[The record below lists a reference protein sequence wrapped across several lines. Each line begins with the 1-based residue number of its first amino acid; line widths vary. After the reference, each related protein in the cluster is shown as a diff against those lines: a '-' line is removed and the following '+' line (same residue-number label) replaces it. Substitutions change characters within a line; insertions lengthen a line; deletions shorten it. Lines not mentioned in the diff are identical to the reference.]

1 MFSFAKTAAISA
13 IFISASVGVALA
25 GSHGGGDDHHHDGQH
40 DGRHNHDSFM
50 LGDEDITTD
59 DTPAPVFVVP
69 AYTPAHVGGSRLE
82 TILTELR
89 TDDQRMNADRARG
102 LLTAGEYHRLRAEDA
117 QIRHEAMS
125 VADRNHGVIPM
136 PRYATLQNQAQHLQ
150 TEIRRMA

>member
-25 GSHGGGDDHHHDGQH
+25 GSHGGDDHHHDG
-40 DGRHNHDSFM
+40 RHEHDSFM
-50 LGDEDITTD
+50 RGDDDITND

-69 AYTPAHVGGSRLE
+69 AYTPAHVSGSRLE

-89 TDDQRMNADRARG
+89 TDNQRMNADRARG

-117 QIRHEAMS
+117 QIRHEAMA
-125 VADRNHGVIPM
+125 VADRNHGAIPT
-136 PRYATLQNQAQHLQ
+136 PRYAALQNEAQRLQ

>member
-25 GSHGGGDDHHHDGQH
+25 GSHGGDDHHHDGQR
-40 DGRHNHDSFM
+40 DGRHEHDSFM
-50 LGDEDITTD
+50 RGDDDITTD

-69 AYTPAHVGGSRLE
+69 AYTPAHVSGSRLE

-102 LLTAGEYHRLRAEDA
+102 LLTAGEYRRLRAEDA
-117 QIRHEAMS
+117 QIRHEAMA
-125 VADRNHGVIPM
+125 VADRNHGAIPT
-136 PRYATLQNQAQHLQ
+136 PRYAALQNEAQHLQ
-150 TEIRRMA
+150 TQIRRMA